1 MLITDKQVFKLM
13 SICRRYANVCGQ
25 MGWRDDHD
33 ECKDLHRA
41 IEAQQSEELK
51 EAVKATNLI
60 VRDETFYKDSDELP
74 EEAQTSERSSEA

>member
-1 MLITDKQVFKLM
+1 MLITDRQLFKLM
-13 SICRRYANVCGQ
+13 SICRRYANLCSQ

-51 EAVKATNLI
+51 EVEKC
-60 VRDETFYKDSDELP
+60 SD
-74 EEAQTSERSSEA
+74 